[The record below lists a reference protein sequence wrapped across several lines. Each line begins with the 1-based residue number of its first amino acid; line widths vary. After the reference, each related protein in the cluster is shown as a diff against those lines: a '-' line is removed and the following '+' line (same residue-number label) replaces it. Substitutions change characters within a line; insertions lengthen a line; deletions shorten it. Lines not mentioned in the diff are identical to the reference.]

1 MVPVQADATGFEP
14 VTFPLWRGMFV
25 CFRYRARIAERP
37 AGVEPA
43 LPPWQGDRL
52 PLHHGRLIGCRVVKD
67 RRAPGGNRTLVTALR
82 VRCLAAGPP
91 VLIRCGQPI
100 ASLSLNGCP
109 KPKIDVD
116 KSAEVGPEGL
126 EPSPAWVRTRD
137 AAANTSIPFFFSVV
151 LWLFVVVGLRSCAF
165 VMTG

>member
-1 MVPVQADATGFEP
+1 M
-14 VTFPLWRGMFV
+14 
-25 CFRYRARIAERP
+25 
-37 AGVEPA
+37 GVEPTH
-43 LPPWQGDRL
+43 PPWQGSRL

-67 RRAPGGNRTLVTALR
+67 RERRDVPRAPGGNRTLVTALR

-109 KPKIDVD
+109 KPKLDVD

-137 AAANTSIPFFFSVV
+137 AAANTSIPFVCLQSARWESNPR
-151 LWLFVVVGLRSCAF
+151 LTSYKDAALTAELRAIDQ
-165 VMTG
+165 